1 MPVGK
6 AYHKKFGI
14 KSGGRSASR
23 SVGARRSPDK
33 SVKRKSSNVGKGIFR
48 NLDPSTN

>member
-1 MPVGK
+1 MPAGK

-14 KSGGRSASR
+14 KSGGSGGSFK
-23 SVGARRSPDK
+23 VPARRSPDK
-33 SVKRKSSNVGKGIFR
+33 SVKHTPSNAGKGIFR

>member
-6 AYHKKFGI
+6 AYHKKYGI
-14 KSGGRSASR
+14 KSGGSGGSFK
-23 SVGARRSPDK
+23 VPARRSPDK

>member
-1 MPVGK
+1 MPAGK

-14 KSGGRSASR
+14 KSGGRSASINLG
-23 SVGARRSPDK
+23 VRRNPDK